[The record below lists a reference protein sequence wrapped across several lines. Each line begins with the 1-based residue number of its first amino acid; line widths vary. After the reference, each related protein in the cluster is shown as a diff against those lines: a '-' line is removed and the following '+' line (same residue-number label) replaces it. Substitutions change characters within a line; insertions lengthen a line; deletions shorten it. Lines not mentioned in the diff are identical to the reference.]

1 MPDTLVGHSISSHFE
16 ARSPSAAATIG
27 PVNPFGSFL
36 HWDRPL
42 ETAEEKKKR
51 KILDLKQKLRNEA
64 LEEQGALLRPEMLQ
78 LNGKFKGM
86 ERYIAHDL
94 VQRDL
99 RDAYEKCDK
108 AQVSAAQVAR
118 EYLDLFDTDC
128 TSELALIDAPVFVP
142 DCASEL
148 PLDHLERTLSE
159 DHPKWIDLT
168 MVGEEGTRNFK
179 LIWTQRFLDR
189 CERNRW

>member
-1 MPDTLVGHSISSHFE
+1 
-16 ARSPSAAATIG
+16 
-27 PVNPFGSFL
+27 
-36 HWDRPL
+36 
-42 ETAEEKKKR
+42 
-51 KILDLKQKLRNEA
+51 
-64 LEEQGALLRPEMLQ
+64 MLQ

-99 RDAYEKCDK
+99 RNAYEECDK

-128 TSELALIDAPVFVP
+128 TSELALIDALVFVP
-142 DCASEL
+142 DCTSEL
-148 PLDHLERTLSE
+148 PLDHLERTLSN
-159 DHPKWIDLT
+159 DRPKWIDLT
-168 MVGEEGTRNFK
+168 MVGEEGIRNFK

-189 CERNRW
+189 CERNGW